1 MDSQRIIINNYD
13 LSTSSINTTTVVKGY
28 TVVKAPKGPIT
39 PVLISAN
46 SSSGA
51 TKQLKEIFGDWSTNY
66 PELYEVVQY
75 ISGGFDVY
83 VSAPYKKATVPVAY
97 LTTRGVVPGNHNAE
111 YTVELEKFINGTLSS
126 EDLQVDYITTFPS
139 DVSEL
144 TSGEYD
150 IRYGKTYFGTAE
162 SNLGASYYPGYNKGL
177 IIKTN
182 TAYGEVSQAA
192 PLGEWAGSFT
202 IKNIFATE
210 NISLDFDNDGSNNL
224 IIKYNGVE
232 VGKVYTDEDCTTQ
245 YTTSSTTPM
254 YLKIVGDT
262 NGKLGTN
269 SVSALEPNSAR
280 AGIVVYWEI
289 PLTENDI
296 KAVLFPKYP
305 SERKTHIDFEPFS
318 EINGRPSTSAAVR
331 NELGFQAY
339 DTGEGAYGGVG
350 TIGTARIDL
359 STGLT
364 NGEYLSQ
371 NMIAVYIRAP
381 FKASEALGSISGY
394 PSIDLQNGTREF
406 YVYNKCS
413 EGELA
418 VAGVDYYEDQ
428 DGAYVKVSVDAGVDV
443 SAYYTKTD
451 DKDLHNLGWE
461 AAMEDEYSDVDI
473 FFDSSR
479 HYGSSKEDGDR
490 INSGARSLAGS
501 TFFSI
506 ANQHK
511 LSGYIFNYTIAPEFA
526 QRFEGKLSYGYNYW
540 NICNEAKIE
549 DSTKGTI
556 WSPMTGARAKMQSL
570 IIRDRWGGVAPMYL
584 NSAGLGGQLP
594 GMTGVN
600 TLRYTYK
607 KDVQMILDDKNFN
620 PVIKDA
626 NYGIMVVGQKT
637 CKGDDITD
645 YSYIGHVSAFLNFE
659 KEVKI
664 NVMIPQLGKAN
675 NDYYRTLRAQQVEAL
690 LAKRLQGSN
699 RIWAAAQ
706 VDTSTA
712 DGCND
717 AAARKARKFVINT
730 KVKVDIFSEFVELN
744 FVNVDQDTV
753 L

>member
-51 TKQLKEIFGDWSTNY
+51 TKQLKEIFGDWSTSY

-83 VSAPYKKATVPVAY
+83 VSAPYQSATVPVAY
-97 LTTRGVVPGNHNAE
+97 LTTKGVVPGNHNAE
-111 YTVELEKFINGTLSS
+111 YTIELEKFINGTLSAD
-126 EDLQVDYITTFPS
+126 DLQVDYITTFPS

-162 SNLGASYYPGYNKGL
+162 NNLGASYYPGYNEGL

-182 TAYGEVSQAA
+182 TSYGEVSSAVA
-192 PLGEWAGSFT
+192 TGSWDGGFI
-202 IKNIFATE
+202 IKNIFSTE
-210 NISLDFDNDGSNNL
+210 NISFNLGEANNVL
-224 IIKYNGVE
+224 VIKYGDTVVGGVYQE
-232 VGKVYTDEDCTTQ
+232 EACTNP
-245 YTTSSTTPM
+245 YPTSGVTTPM
-254 YLKIVGDT
+254 YLKITGDQS
-262 NGKLGTN
+262 GKIGDNL
-269 SVSALEPNSAR
+269 VSALSSDSSRRN
-280 AGIVVYWEI
+280 IVAYWKI
-289 PLTENDI
+289 PLAEEDI

-318 EINGRPSTSAAVR
+318 EINNRPSTSAAVR

-339 DTGEGAYGGVG
+339 DTGEGAYGNTG
-350 TIGTARIDL
+350 TIGVSRIDL

-371 NMIAVYIRAP
+371 NMVAVYIRAP
-381 FKASEALGSISGY
+381 FKTSEALGSISGY

-406 YVYNKCS
+406 YAFNKCS

-418 VAGVDYYEDQ
+418 VAGVDYYENNN
-428 DGAYVKVSVDAGVDV
+428 GTYTKVVVTVSEDV
-443 SAYYTKTD
+443 SDYYTKTTD
-451 DKDLHNLGWE
+451 ADLHNLGWE

-479 HYGSSKEDGDR
+479 HSYAEGRAFNAAS
-490 INSGARSLAGS
+490 S

-540 NICNEAKIE
+540 NICNEAKITE
-549 DSTKGTI
+549 QGKGTI
-556 WSPMTGARAKMQSL
+556 WSPMTGTRAKMQSL
-570 IIRDRWGGVAPMYL
+570 IIKDRWGGVAPMYL